1 MSAKM
6 KSIVICTVVRTG
18 QLACAIINSKP
29 LVMNMEVKS
38 PVKHWNLAL
47 DGINTI
53 TK

>member
-18 QLACAIINSKP
+18 QLACAIISKP